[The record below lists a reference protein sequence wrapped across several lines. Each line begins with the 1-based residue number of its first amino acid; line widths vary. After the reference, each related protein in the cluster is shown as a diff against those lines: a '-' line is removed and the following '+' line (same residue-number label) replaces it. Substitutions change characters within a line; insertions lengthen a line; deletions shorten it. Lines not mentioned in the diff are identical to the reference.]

1 MKRTIILLVSCVVL
15 SGMLCAQNIRS
26 SCKPAVIGYDSE
38 GSVGEQLSGQ
48 PSETEPDSAL
58 LLNFHVVKSFGGDIL
73 PLAYPYDIS
82 VTSRLTVIVVFHSF
96 DTLEECGVWSVS
108 QGGKQVTGLT
118 DRRLMRP
125 QSEYE
130 YPVKRRGIP
139 LINTSV
145 QSFSKLRGKSFGNE
159 FVLGSSLLDSTESLF
174 RGAIA
179 ECYVFDRYMKKGEA
193 LKIETYL
200 ALKYGITLIESDYVS
215 SGDVVLWDYSKNG
228 LYSNGIAGLGKDSVL
243 GLEQK
248 QGSSSE
254 EPDLMTIYVGEISE
268 RNSDNLQA
276 MAEHHYL
283 VWGHDNGSLFCDVDS
298 DQDYPLMGRSWLVQ
312 STHSAGNPF
321 STTVRLRVSDYPD
334 STLQYYL
341 VIDRSGRGDFGSQS
355 VEYLR
360 QSGVDTLG
368 YVYFSEVVWDLDGSG
383 TDAFTFSCK
392 KEIEEQEDFS
402 DTLFADKE
410 YKQRRFPLQ
419 GSLSELVDS
428 YYQLYP
434 NPTTGNYRLLAEL
447 PSAVPIVVRVYTM
460 QGSLLKTWQ
469 GEGRQQ
475 YLFED
480 YLQTQGNYVIEV
492 ETEYERR
499 AFNLVVAR

>member
-1 MKRTIILLVSCVVL
+1 
-15 SGMLCAQNIRS
+15 
-26 SCKPAVIGYDSE
+26 
-38 GSVGEQLSGQ
+38 
-48 PSETEPDSAL
+48 
-58 LLNFHVVKSFGGDIL
+58 
-73 PLAYPYDIS
+73 
-82 VTSRLTVIVVFHSF
+82 
-96 DTLEECGVWSVS
+96 
-108 QGGKQVTGLT
+108 
-118 DRRLMRP
+118 
-125 QSEYE
+125 
-130 YPVKRRGIP
+130 
-139 LINTSV
+139 
-145 QSFSKLRGKSFGNE
+145 
-159 FVLGSSLLDSTESLF
+159 
-174 RGAIA
+174 
-179 ECYVFDRYMKKGEA
+179 
-193 LKIETYL
+193 
-200 ALKYGITLIESDYVS
+200 
-215 SGDVVLWDYSKNG
+215 
-228 LYSNGIAGLGKDSVL
+228 
-243 GLEQK
+243 
-248 QGSSSE
+248 
-254 EPDLMTIYVGEISE
+254 MTIYVGEISE